1 MDQTDITTASDRY
14 NIKVP
19 IFEGPL
25 DLLLHLIKENKVDIY
40 DIPIA
45 VITGQYLQYIKMMKE
60 LDLDIAGDFLVMAAT
75 LIHIKS
81 RMLLPIDEEAPEEEQ
96 EDPRLELIQRLLEYQ
111 TFKDASLGLREREEE
126 WMNIFHREP
135 LKDEETEA
143 ESAEPELYL
152 FDVNLFDLLSAFKK
166 ILDTAP
172 PEVVRITR
180 EALTVKDKISH
191 IMEMLENNDTVR
203 FEDFFKE
210 DRSRVQIVVTF
221 VALLELIRLG
231 LARAY
236 QENDFGNIWVINP
249 QKKETQTQA

>member
-1 MDQTDITTASDRY
+1 MDQTDITTASDSY

-81 RMLLPIDEEAPEEEQ
+81 RMLLPVDEEAPEEEQ

-135 LKDEETEA
+135 LKDEEAEA

-152 FDVNLFDLLSAFKK
+152 FDVNLFDLLGAFKK
-166 ILDTAP
+166 ILNTAP

-191 IMEMLENNDTVR
+191 IMEMLENNDTIR
-203 FEDFFKE
+203 FEDLFKE